1 MKKSSKKCFA
11 DVEELKQ
18 KMAETLKVI
27 KISEFRNCFEH
38 WKKRLDRGIASDA
51 PLKVT
56 EV

>member
-1 MKKSSKKCFA
+1 MKKTSKKCFA